1 MAERREYHVRGRRTG
16 RRFQPEGPGGE
27 LEPRLLL
34 STGLHPAL
42 THSHVQVARQPVH
55 AAHPQRITPM
65 AAINAE
71 YASFVNDFAQVEAV
85 YIASL
90 TSQSTGSATVT
101 ATLTADY
108 TAGSVQIQVDNASVF
123 GANGTFASPI
133 NATASV
139 GGVTVGTFSLTG
151 RSGNLLLV
159 NTAQSSLINL
169 NTGTVLSASVP
180 ITAASSAGAIFP
192 TYINAR
198 AQEMALNLVV
208 YFNNF
213 PIKLP
218 AFNAPPHTPT
228 QRGAI
233 QSFIYQQI
241 AGGSAT
247 SLVGSLQIIP
257 LAATSSSDL
266 TIYNQ
271 TVLAALEQSRLRV
284 LSGVNQIF
292 AGKLRIAAPQP
303 ANRLGVLANTATTTN
318 TTGAALAGQTTPG
331 TGT

>member
-1 MAERREYHVRGRRTG
+1 MAERREYHGQGKRIG
-16 RRFQPEGPGGE
+16 RRFQPEGPDGG
-27 LEPRLLL
+27 LEPRILL
-34 STGLHPAL
+34 STGLRPAM
-42 THSHVQVARQPVH
+42 THGHVQVARQPVH
-55 AAHPQRITPM
+55 AAHPKRITPT
-65 AAINAE
+65 AAINLE
-71 YASFVNDFAQVEAV
+71 YASFVSDFEQVEAA

-90 TSQSTGSATVT
+90 TSQSTGSATVFAMVT
-101 ATLTADY
+101 SDY

-169 NTGTVLSASVP
+169 NQGTVLSASVP

-192 TYINAR
+192 SYINAR

-213 PIKLP
+213 PLKLP

-233 QSFIYQQI
+233 QSFVYQQI
-241 AGGSAT
+241 AGGSPT
-247 SLVGSLQIIP
+247 SLVGSLQLIP
-257 LAATSSSDL
+257 LPATSSSDL

-271 TVLAALEQSRLRV
+271 TVLAAIEQSRQRV
-284 LSGVNQIF
+284 LSGVNEIF
-292 AGKLRIAAPQP
+292 SGKLRIAAPQP
-303 ANRLGVLANTATTTN
+303 ANRLGTFSNTSAPTT

>member
-1 MAERREYHVRGRRTG
+1 MAERRKYDGRSRRTAH
-16 RRFQPEGPGGE
+16 RFLPQGPDST

-34 STGLHPAL
+34 TSGLHPAL
-42 THSHVQVARQPVH
+42 SHSHVQLARHPVH
-55 AAHPQRITPM
+55 AAHPQRITPT
-65 AAINAE
+65 AEINSE
-71 YASFVNDFAQVEAV
+71 YASFVSDFAQVQAAYVE
-85 YIASL
+85 SL
-90 TSQSTGSATVT
+90 TSQSTGSASVSATVT
-101 ATLTADY
+101 AEY

-123 GANGTFASPI
+123 GPNGTFTSLV

-139 GGVTVGTFSLTG
+139 GGVTVGTFALTG
-151 RSGNLLLV
+151 RSGNLLLI

-169 NTGTVLSASVP
+169 SPGTVLSASVP
-180 ITAASSAGAIFP
+180 ITAASSAGTIFP
-192 TYINAR
+192 SFVNAR

-218 AFNAPPHTPT
+218 TFNAPPHTPT

-233 QSFIYQQI
+233 QSFVYQQI
-241 AGGSAT
+241 AGGSPT
-247 SLVGSLQIIP
+247 SLVGSLQLIP
-257 LAATSSSDL
+257 LATTTSSDL

-271 TVLAALEQSRLRV
+271 AVIAAVEQSRLRV

-292 AGKLRIAAPQP
+292 AGKLRVAAPQP
-303 ANRLGVLANTATTTN
+303 ANRLGTLVNTTTTTN
-318 TTGAALAGQTTPG
+318 TTGAAQAGSTTPG